1 MGDVL
6 TDLSLLTQPASPYF
20 TVPTW
25 QDFLIQTEG
34 KRGVQKK
41 KHLVPET
48 TRAGHPVPEPSAEL
62 ERPAP
67 SEQPRGQGRLWQ
79 PRTLTKDALTAS
91 GHWPRGTNP
100 ALLTPE
106 PG

>member
-20 TVPTW
+20 TIPTW

-34 KRGVQKK
+34 KRGIRKK

-48 TRAGHPVPEPSAEL
+48 ARAGHCARSILRLSLLLGYQPSSANTRAGLTRCLLNSPK
-62 ERPAP
+62 
-67 SEQPRGQGRLWQ
+67 QP
-79 PRTLTKDALTAS
+79 P
-91 GHWPRGTNP
+91 
-100 ALLTPE
+100 
-106 PG
+106 

>member
-34 KRGVQKK
+34 KRGFQKK

-48 TRAGHPVPEPSAEL
+48 ARAGHCARSILCLSLLLSWSTQPLRSSL
-62 ERPAP
+62 E
-67 SEQPRGQGRLWQ
+67 GR
-79 PRTLTKDALTAS
+79 AAYGS
-91 GHWPRGTNP
+91 
-100 ALLTPE
+100 
-106 PG
+106 PGL